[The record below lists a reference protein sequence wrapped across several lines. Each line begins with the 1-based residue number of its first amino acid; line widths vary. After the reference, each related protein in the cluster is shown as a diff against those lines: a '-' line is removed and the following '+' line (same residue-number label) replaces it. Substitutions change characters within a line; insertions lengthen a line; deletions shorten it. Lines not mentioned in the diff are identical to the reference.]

1 MFLRKIFPAPEVKI
15 LKKFAGQFLDECT
28 QSLRFQSFS
37 KSKLIK
43 EIKTELANLADT
55 KEMLALLTSDDPPI
69 LEYQS
74 LHSIGQIIIHLLSR
88 PPLVDIGGGSY
99 CSLSYRDALGNLTDE
114 GKDIRALA
122 HALVDKIVTK
132 KFEERSSEYIINF
145 IDVVDDA
152 TKPNTNR
159 HFSGF

>member
-1 MFLRKIFPAPEVKI
+1 MFLRKIFQAHEVKL
-15 LKKFAGQFLDECT
+15 LKKYAEQFLDEYT

-37 KSKLIK
+37 NSKLIK
-43 EIKTELANLADT
+43 DIKVELNKLADT
-55 KEMLALLTSDDPPI
+55 KEMLALLTGDDPPI

-74 LHSIGQIIIHLLSR
+74 LHSLGQIINHLLSR
-88 PPLVDIGGGSY
+88 PPLVDVGGGSY

-114 GKDIRALA
+114 GKDIRTLA
-122 HALVDKIVTK
+122 HALADKIVTK

-145 IDVVDDA
+145 IEVVDDA